1 MAVPYNAIIGIGE
14 LVYIFAIAV
23 AMDVLVS
30 KRRISESAARKV
42 IHLWMGGLIVFWFL
56 PTGQYAKVIFSIPI
70 LAFVA
75 VMLTALPKRAPHAT
89 KVFRFARE
97 RSRTDVIYGPLILMA
112 MLIFFTVF
120 SFRSIAGVAAICA
133 VSFGDGIAP
142 IAGKYACAK
151 YANGK
156 KSIEG
161 SLAFFVASL
170 FSIFIFTSIL
180 LPGSFTVRVSRIA
193 VLASAV
199 GAVAEGITPGKF
211 DNLTVSILVWL
222 IFLLV

>member
-1 MAVPYNAIIGIGE
+1 MAALYNAIVGIGE

-23 AMDVLVS
+23 AMDALVS
-30 KRRISESAARKV
+30 KGKISGSIARKV
-42 IHLWMGGLIVFWFL
+42 THLWMGGLVVFWFL

-75 VMLTALPKRAPHAT
+75 VMLTALQKRAPHAE

-97 RSRTDVIYGPLILMA
+97 RSRIDVMYGPLILMA
-112 MLIFFTVF
+112 VLVFFTIF

-133 VSFGDGIAP
+133 MAFGDGIAP

-170 FSIFIFTSIL
+170 LSIFIFTSIL

-199 GAVAEGITPGKF
+199 GAVAEGVTPGKF
-211 DNLTVSILVWL
+211 DNLTVPIIVWI